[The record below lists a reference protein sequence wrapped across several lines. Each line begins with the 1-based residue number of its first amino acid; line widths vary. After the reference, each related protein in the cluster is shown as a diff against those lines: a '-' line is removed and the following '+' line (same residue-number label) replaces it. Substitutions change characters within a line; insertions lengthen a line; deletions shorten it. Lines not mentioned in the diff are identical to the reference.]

1 MKNIL
6 LASFLFLNFGTLLAQ
21 SGSAKQ
27 VDWSFSSKKIADKT
41 YEVKLTAIIKGNFHL
56 YAQQLGVEGPVPTS
70 FVFTPNPLFSLTGKV
85 KEMGK
90 LIKKFESAWDGN
102 VSYFE
107 KKVEFIQVVKCK
119 ANVKTNLSG
128 EVEFMVCN
136 DAQCLPPAKVPFK
149 VAIGN

>member
-85 KEMGK
+85 KEKGK
-90 LIKKFESAWDGN
+90 LIKKFESAWDGS

-107 KKVEFIQVVKCK
+107 KKVEFIQIIKCK

>member
-27 VDWSFSSKKIADKT
+27 VDWSFSSKKIAEKT

>member
-41 YEVKLTAIIKGNFHL
+41 YEVKITAIIKGNFHL

-107 KKVEFIQVVKCK
+107 KKVEFIQVIKCK

>member
-6 LASFLFLNFGTLLAQ
+6 MASFLFLNFGTLLAQ

>member
-56 YAQQLGVEGPVPTS
+56 YAQQLGVEGSVPTS

>member
-85 KEMGK
+85 KEKGK

-107 KKVEFIQVVKCK
+107 KKVEFIQVIKCK